1 MMKNVFKVGVIIFS
15 LATLSIS
22 FTGCKSKKYAAQ
34 DPTSTKSGYEQRIE
48 QAKRDLLSIINDR
61 GSMSFDEKEY
71 RLNAIKRQNF
81 QDQEVKDLI
90 VRADEIMSV
99 LRADRDKKAQE
110 DAKAKEEDQFHQQ
123 ILDGFRSVA
132 RASGFTEANTRIK
145 EALKL
150 YASGDVPLL
159 IIINMENGV
168 KDYDRPTTIRKYLEY
183 LKDVRRFDKEIESIV
198 LDRNGK
204 ITEIELIKK

>member
-1 MMKNVFKVGVIIFS
+1 MMKNLFKVGVIILS
-15 LATLSIS
+15 LATLSTS
-22 FTGCKSKKYAAQ
+22 FTGCKSKKYATE

-61 GSMSFDEKEY
+61 GSMGFDEKEY

-90 VRADEIMSV
+90 ARADEIMSV
-99 LRADRDKKAQE
+99 LRAERDKKAAE
-110 DAKAKEEDQFHQQ
+110 DAKAQQEDQFHQQ

-132 RASGFTEANTRIK
+132 NATGFTEANVRIK
-145 EALKL
+145 EALTL

-159 IIINMENGV
+159 IIISMENGV

-183 LKDVRRFDKEIESIV
+183 IKDVKRFDKGIESIV